1 MMNFNQALAVLKK
14 DEEEERN
21 WRSARAKLADVLESA
36 MAAHTALEPVTQQK
50 AALESD
56 VAALRV
62 AFTKLDQDHQRL
74 QTQYG
79 QLDHDYRTKQQVLEA
94 TLSATRAEVAAAQQ
108 LKRDTETQL
117 AKITADWQLKTNQ
130 PTA

>member
-36 MAAHTALEPVTQQK
+36 MAAHTALETVTKQK
-50 AALESD
+50 AELEAD
-56 VAALRV
+56 VAALRGV
-62 AFTKLDQDHQRL
+62 FTQLDADYQALRAQH
-74 QTQYG
+74 G
-79 QLDHDYRTKQQVLEA
+79 QLDREHRAKQQALDA
-94 TLSATRAEVAAAQQ
+94 TLTTTRAEVAAAQQ
-108 LKRDTETQL
+108 LKRDTEAQL
-117 AKITADWQLKTNQ
+117 AKITADWHLKTNQ

>member
-50 AALESD
+50 AALEYD
-56 VAALRV
+56 VAALRT
-62 AFTKLDQDHQRL
+62 AYGKLDADYTAL
-74 QTQYG
+74 QQSYG
-79 QLDHDYRTKQQVLEA
+79 QLEAAHRTKKQTLDDSLA
-94 TLSATRAEVAAAQQ
+94 TTRGEVAAAQQ
-108 LKRDTETQL
+108 LKRDTEAQL
-117 AKITADWQLKTNQ
+117 AKITADWHLKTHQ
-130 PTA
+130 PTT